1 MLANQIGIAGVAMGT
16 LMVGFQGFGDALE
29 AVNKARLDPT
39 VENIAAANQALQ
51 QIPPSAREAVTYV
64 ASLRDEWK
72 RLRTAAAD
80 GIFPG
85 MVDGLDALVD
95 GRLADG
101 ERILGAIGRTLGSIA
116 RDGGE
121 SLASGRWDS
130 FFDMLATEGPTTLRG
145 LTDALGNLAHA
156 GAATWEAFTPL
167 NRDFTDWLVDATAKI
182 DQAASGL
189 KGSAGMDAFI
199 DYVRTAGPQ
208 VAETL
213 GAIATAVLKIGVAA
227 APLGGPVLAAIEG
240 IADATS
246 AIAGSDAG
254 TALITLAAGYVAVSR
269 AMRGVE
275 AVKGKFGLGA
285 TAAETNAQVTGLQK
299 QTSALKSLPAAYREA
314 KTAQT
319 SLVAA
324 QREARTVT
332 GQYVGQLRAA
342 NEASAR
348 GLPRSAAAQARLADS
363 LGKVEMANYGVAR
376 AEERARAASASRA
389 AALRQ
394 TAGAAGRAGAA
405 AAGLA
410 VVTSGAAD
418 KMGMANTASL
428 ALAGSMAGPWGA
440 AIGGGI
446 GLAMDLASANQKLE
460 TSMQG
465 VNAAARSGDIRA
477 LRTEVGNVNRELADV
492 TDITGFGDF
501 FSDMGKRLGSAIK
514 NPFADDR
521 AFKEYTEGAAEAR
534 SESESL
540 ERAIT
545 AVGRAQG
552 TIQGSASLA
561 ELEASAAA
569 ATPAMQALGYSWS
582 DLKKMDGASLRNA
595 SQEMAEWAR
604 NADLATGDTN
614 EFTQALTR
622 MDAVLSKREAMR
634 NYEAAFDAANA
645 AIKENGRTLD
655 KNTPKG
661 RANAAALDQL
671 ASSAANTAMGMKNI
685 EKRRDFLAGASK
697 RVMETAQAMGK
708 TRVAAIRYAASLG
721 LIPRQR
727 ATKLILDARQAELKA
742 KAVQRLVDRYGLS
755 RPQARALLRDD
766 ASGKVKNVQQL
777 VNKYGASRKTAQAL
791 LNDLASGKLAAIQ
804 GRLNGLRDKTV
815 TVTTFQRTVREVIN
829 RVSNVINPWG
839 GNTSADGGTVP
850 KSGLPYAD
858 RWPYLLADGEEV
870 ITNRRGQADFFRREL
885 RAINSGNAELL
896 RKIVLARGYA
906 EGGTVTRLGAPTMFA
921 QPSVASVGSPRVSV
935 GGANVAVYLDGQQIR
950 AIVRQEA
957 GAVYSAQNAAQGRW
971 DDVD

>member
-16 LMVGFQGFGDALE
+16 LMVGFQGFGDALD

-39 VENIAAANQALQ
+39 VENIAAAEQALQ
-51 QIPPSAREAVTYV
+51 QIPPSAREAVTTV
-64 ASLRDEWK
+64 ANLRDEFK
-72 RLRTAAAD
+72 QLQTAAAD
-80 GIFPG
+80 GFFPG
-85 MVDGLDALVD
+85 MVDGLGALVD

-101 ERILGAIGRTLGSIA
+101 ERILAAMGRTLGSIA
-116 RDGGE
+116 RDGAE
-121 SLASGRWDS
+121 SLASDRWDS

-285 TAAETNAQVTGLQK
+285 TAAETNAQVAGLQK
-299 QTSALKSLPAAYREA
+299 QTSALKSLPSAYREA

-324 QREARTVT
+324 QREARVVT

-342 NEASAR
+342 NEATAR
-348 GLPRSAAAQARLADS
+348 GVPQSAAAQARLADS

-376 AEERARAASASRA
+376 AEERSRAATSARN

-394 TAGAAGRAGAA
+394 TAASAGKAA
-405 AAGLA
+405 ALAGGLA

-418 KMGMANTASL
+418 KMGLANTATL
-428 ALAGSMAGPWGA
+428 AMAGALAGPWGA
-440 AIGGGI
+440 AVGGGV
-446 GLAMDLASANQKLE
+446 GLAMDLAQANDSLE
-460 TSMQG
+460 TSMQN
-465 VNAAARSGDIRA
+465 VNSAARSGDLRT
-477 LRTEVGNVNRELADV
+477 LRTEAANVRKELADV
-492 TDITGFGDF
+492 SDVTGFGDF
-501 FSDMGKRLGSAIK
+501 FSDLGKGIAGV
-514 NPFADDR
+514 AGEGTWGE
-521 AFKEYTEGAAEAR
+521 AFKGYRADAAQATSEAER
-534 SESESL
+534 L

-552 TIQGSASLA
+552 TIKGDASLA
-561 ELEASAAA
+561 ELEASAAK
-569 ATPAMQALGYSWS
+569 ATPAMQALGYTWN
-582 DLKKMDGASLRNA
+582 DLKRMDGASLRNA
-595 SQEMAEWAR
+595 SQDMAEWSR
-604 NADLATGDTN
+604 NADLATNDTN
-614 EFTQALTR
+614 EFTQALNR

-671 ASSAANTAMGMKNI
+671 ASSAANTAAGMKDV

-697 RVMETAQAMGK
+697 QVLETGRAMGM

-742 KAVQRLVDRYGLS
+742 KAVQRLVDRYGMT
-755 RPQARALLRDD
+755 RAQARALLNDA
-766 ASGKVKNVQQL
+766 ASGKIKNVQQL
-777 VNKYGASRKTAQAL
+777 VNKYGMSRKTAQAL
-791 LNDLASGKLAAIQ
+791 LNDLASGKIAAIQ

-815 TVTTFQRTVREVIN
+815 TVTTIQRTVNKVTRQFQN
-829 RVSNVINPWG
+829 SLPG
-839 GNTSADGGTVP
+839 FAGGGTIP
-850 KSGLPYAD
+850 GQRFPYGD
-858 RWPYLLADGEEV
+858 KVLLHGAPGEEV
-870 ITNRRGQADFFRREL
+870 ITNRHGEADFFRREL
-885 RAINSGNAELL
+885 KAINSGNAELL
-896 RKIVLARGYA
+896 RKIVLARGYK

-921 QPSVASVGSPRVSV
+921 QPSVSSSSTTRVVDRIPDRLVLNVPGLGEVIASV
-935 GGANVAVYLDGQQIR
+935 A
-950 AIVRQEA
+950 RQEA